1 MNMDGLESAIDRLGG
16 FPYFIQ
22 LLDEEHEM
30 CVVHLSS
37 SEEPVC
43 DQLQCPVP
51 YIQKIATKVRVW
63 MASKGLSR
71 RLPTRK
77 ELENADRVDIWRGI
91 QRAGGLQKLSEYM
104 HVEFVETR
112 GRKKMNQNK
121 NEEGQGMNTQVLL
134 DSWNAYE
141 DFVLID

>member
-1 MNMDGLESAIDRLGG
+1 
-16 FPYFIQ
+16 
-22 LLDEEHEM
+22 
-30 CVVHLSS
+30 
-37 SEEPVC
+37 
-43 DQLQCPVP
+43 
-51 YIQKIATKVRVW
+51 

-77 ELENADRVDIWRGI
+77 ELENANRVDIWRGI

-112 GRKKMNQNK
+112 GRKKTK
-121 NEEGQGMNTQVLL
+121 KKKVIESTQVLL